1 MTMAETVVT
10 SNAHL
15 EELAPSTADFY
26 SSKYG
31 WDGIDDE
38 WIDSSITGALEHLSQ
53 ITFEREHVG
62 SLYRYT
68 LFLHPTS
75 QDKVIELGVL
85 RFRRQHNK
93 SVSLG
98 YKSTSDIL
106 NNEELNALLVDAV
119 TRAKIK
125 VDIDHSVGV
134 WSDYESEAAPWLRI
148 DEDKTTKRML
158 YRFLWGESFAAAG
171 HFAALSEQEVKNR
184 LTKLRKKYGEHTIP
198 KMKDRGKFAKY
209 FVNSKRP

>member
-38 WIDSSITGALEHLSQ
+38 WIDSSITGALEHLPQ

-85 RFRRQHNK
+85 TYRQQHHK

-119 TRAKIK
+119 THAKIK

-134 WSDYESEAAPWLRI
+134 WSDYDSEEAPWWRI
-148 DEDKTTKRML
+148 DEDKTTRRML
-158 YRFLWGESFAAAG
+158 YMFLRGESFAAIAN
-171 HFAALSEQEVKNR
+171 FAVTKEQVVKNKLGR
-184 LTKLRKKYGEHTIP
+184 LRDKYGEHTIP